1 MRRLLAAFLLLCAF
15 AASSLAAVSAVVDWN
30 EDTVNVRTEPS
41 TKNSRIIA
49 TLRNG
54 VKVTVLREGGRDK
67 DWSRIRSG
75 ATEGWVVSKSLK
87 PAEEKTEKPAPAP
100 EVAAPAATVPSAPPP
115 VSPSVIP
122 ATPPAAVPPPA
133 YPSAASSSVPPG
145 GYLSDI
151 PEEPVKPELDVG
163 GSIVRLFSGLLLVL
177 AIIGG
182 LVWVAR
188 RYFGG
193 KIPGMKGAAAIRLLT
208 TRPMG
213 ARQAL
218 LLVEVGGEVYL
229 LAQSEGSIDLL
240 SKIETPSAIDRLDYL
255 FNFKASAFESE
266 LRRQVD
272 VESRGPEDE
281 AGSDSDDSSD
291 QGPPQNGRE
300 GLSVEERLAKLRR
313 RFGPSGNP

>member
-1 MRRLLAAFLLLCAF
+1 LCAF
-15 AASSLAAVSAVVDWN
+15 ASSSLAAVSAVVDWN

-87 PAEEKTEKPAPAP
+87 PTEEKPEKTAPAP
-100 EVAAPAATVPSAPPP
+100 EVAAPAASAASAAPSAT
-115 VSPSVIP
+115 PS
-122 ATPPAAVPPPA
+122 AAVPPAA
-133 YPSAASSSVPPG
+133 YPPASVTSAAPSSIPPG

-151 PEEPVKPELDVG
+151 PEQPVKPELDVG

-272 VESRGPEDE
+272 VESREPGDE
-281 AGSDSDDSSD
+281 ADSDPDLP
-291 QGPPQNGRE
+291 PPQPGRK